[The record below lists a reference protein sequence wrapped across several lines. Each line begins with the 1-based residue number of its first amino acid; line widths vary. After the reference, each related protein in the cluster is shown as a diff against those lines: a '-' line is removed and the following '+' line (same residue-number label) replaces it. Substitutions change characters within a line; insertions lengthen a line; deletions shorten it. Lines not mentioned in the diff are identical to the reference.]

1 MTFGWLEFHLRLV
14 FRGPG
19 PNFGLRSF
27 AYNHL
32 FSRSTNDSVSPGLVN
47 PHVGHRHHNRMFMRH
62 FDSKTSKLLEEDQ
75 HSPWFKI
82 VLCSPAIA
90 LFLLLSWMVLS
101 VYRSSRSYVKEM
113 EESRK
118 NSCGSQTE
126 ISQIDSETFIYRNKF
141 I

>member
-1 MTFGWLEFHLRLV
+1 MKFEI
-14 FRGPG
+14 
-19 PNFGLRSF
+19 
-27 AYNHL
+27 Y
-32 FSRSTNDSVSPGLVN
+32 FSRSTNDTVSSVLIKSAVDQAN
-47 PHVGHRHHNRMFMRH
+47 THAQHRHHTRMFMRH

-101 VYRSSRSYVKEM
+101 VYRSSRTYVKEL

-126 ISQIDSETFIYRNKF
+126 VSQIDNDTIIFRNKF

>member
-1 MTFGWLEFHLRLV
+1 MTIFGIIKGLNEFEL
-14 FRGPG
+14 
-19 PNFGLRSF
+19 NI
-27 AYNHL
+27 
-32 FSRSTNDSVSPGLVN
+32 FSRSTNDTVSSAVVKSAAEQVN
-47 PHVGHRHHNRMFMRH
+47 THAQHRHHTRMFMRH

-75 HSPWFKI
+75 HSPWFKV

-101 VYRSSRSYVKEM
+101 VYRSSRTYVKEL

-126 ISQIDSETFIYRNKF
+126 VSQIDSDTIIFRNKF

>member
-1 MTFGWLEFHLRLV
+1 MTFGWLEFHLKLV
-14 FRGPG
+14 FRRTRVE
-19 PNFGLRSF
+19 GLVRSL
-27 AYNHL
+27 AYNHV
-32 FSRSTNDSVSPGLVN
+32 FSRSTNDSVSPALVN

-101 VYRSSRSYVKEM
+101 VYRSSRTYVKEL